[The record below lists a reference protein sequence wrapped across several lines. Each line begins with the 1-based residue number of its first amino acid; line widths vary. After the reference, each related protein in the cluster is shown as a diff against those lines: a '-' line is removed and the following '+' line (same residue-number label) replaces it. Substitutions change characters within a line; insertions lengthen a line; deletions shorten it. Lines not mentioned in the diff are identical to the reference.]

1 MRSHLTPALFFQ
13 VKTFSVPFFLVMV
26 AWAGGEVCL
35 YTPST
40 WSRSDSTAQ
49 GGRVPDLGIKRDEV
63 VVSSDDL

>member
-1 MRSHLTPALFFQ
+1 MRSHLTPALFLQ

-35 YTPST
+35 YTPAT
-40 WSRSDSTAQ
+40 WSRSDSTAK

-63 VVSSDDL
+63 VVSPADL